1 MHKKPLPNFSQHI
14 QLQVNCN
21 CVNGLSLQYKTRS
34 RAAEGYHTTQS
45 HSQALVLV
53 VAVGTFLQNLQ
64 KSKPVAKRENFA
76 LDPVVHKTAQ
86 LTIKNYVICISND
99 FAYMWKQRAVPQ
111 NNILTARFQTSFAK
125 SAILNVS
132 RFRT

>member
-1 MHKKPLPNFSQHI
+1 MQP
-14 QLQVNCN
+14 
-21 CVNGLSLQYKTRS
+21 
-34 RAAEGYHTTQS
+34 
-45 HSQALVLV
+45 
-53 VAVGTFLQNLQ
+53 GTFLQNLQ
-64 KSKPVAKRENFA
+64 KSKPVAKRDNFV

-99 FAYMWKQRAVPQ
+99 FAYIWKQRAVRQ